1 MIVQDTLNNAQV
13 DLAREMS
20 KISTEMSDML
30 EKRKTVHRVTTDK
43 IAYFDKSVEEL
54 KEKAWEL
61 DTSTQ
66 DMLMFHG
73 IKEDAKNDNID
84 AAVKEVLKEIT

>member
-1 MIVQDTLNNAQV
+1 MIQDTLNNAQV

-20 KISTEMSDML
+20 KISTEMANMVERRHADHKL
-30 EKRKTVHRVTTDK
+30 AADK
-43 IAYFDKSVEEL
+43 IAYIDKTVEEL

-73 IKEDAKNDNID
+73 VKEDIKHDNIE
-84 AAVKEVLKEIT
+84 AAVKEVCNNIGR